1 MFINENFTKIIY
13 LYKKITSIASSNIR
27 EKQLLNEV
35 HKSKLFKFGL
45 VIRLLLIIFCIPY
58 IQKIWFLE
66 FINNS
71 LESLSFNPWQAH
83 LNAGGDIK
91 AFPYGYIMYLFYL
104 PLTTLGWL
112 FDKLLNLQ

>member
-1 MFINENFTKIIY
+1 MFINENYTKIIY

-27 EKQLLNEV
+27 EKQLLYEV

-45 VIRLLLIIFCIPY
+45 VIRLFLIIFCIPY

-71 LESLSFNPWQAH
+71 LESLSFNPWQVFPM
-83 LNAGGDIK
+83 DILCIC
-91 AFPYGYIMYLFYL
+91 FIYL
-104 PLTTLGWL
+104 
-112 FDKLLNLQ
+112 